1 LRAALN
7 IWARQEGIMH
17 RFEYC
22 APVSLA
28 EAISLLDHHG
38 DSARVIAGGTDLLTA
53 LKERWERP
61 AFVIGLGA
69 IPDLAYIAFAEE
81 VGLRIGAT
89 TTVRAVET
97 SAAVRSHY
105 PVLVYAASTL
115 ASIQIR
121 NLATVAGNICRASP
135 SADMPPALLVLDA
148 AVVLTG
154 PASERVV
161 PLAEFF
167 TGPGRTL
174 RQPNELLTEIRIPPP
189 QPHSGAAYIKHSPRR
204 AMDLA
209 VVGVAAAVRLQDGL
223 CRNVRIALGA
233 VAATPRRA
241 REAEAV
247 LEGLAPSAARLAEAA
262 QVAATECSPISDV
275 RGSADYRREMVR
287 VHTGRA
293 LQQAL
298 ESAA

>member
-1 LRAALN
+1 MSSA
-7 IWARQEGIMH
+7 
-17 RFEYC
+17 
-22 APVSLA
+22 
-28 EAISLLDHHG
+28 
-38 DSARVIAGGTDLLTA
+38 SARSRA
-53 LKERWERP
+53 WP
-61 AFVIGLGA
+61 ASQ
-69 IPDLAYIAFAEE
+69 YEE
-81 VGLRIGAT
+81 GVGLTIGAAA
-89 TTVRAVET
+89 TVRAVET
-97 SAAVRSHY
+97 SAVVRAKY
-105 PVLVYAASTL
+105 PVLAYAASTL

-148 AVVLTG
+148 AVVLAG
-154 PASERVV
+154 PAGERVV

-167 TGPGRTL
+167 TGPGRTV
-174 RQPNELLTEIRIPPP
+174 RQPNELLTEIRVPPP

-209 VVGVAAAVRLQDGL
+209 VVGVAAAVTLQDGL

-247 LEGLAPSAARLAEAA
+247 LEGCEPTAARLEEAA
-262 QVAATECSPISDV
+262 RVAATECSPISDV

-287 VHTGRA
+287 VNTARA

-298 ESAA
+298 EAAA

>member
-1 LRAALN
+1 
-7 IWARQEGIMH
+7 M
-17 RFEYC
+17 
-22 APVSLA
+22 
-28 EAISLLDHHG
+28 
-38 DSARVIAGGTDLLTA
+38 
-53 LKERWERP
+53 
-61 AFVIGLGA
+61 
-69 IPDLAYIAFAEE
+69 
-81 VGLRIGAT
+81 
-89 TTVRAVET
+89 VRAK
-97 SAAVRSHY
+97 Y
-105 PVLVYAASTL
+105 PVLAYAASTL

-148 AVVLTG
+148 VVVLAG
-154 PASERVV
+154 QAGERVV

-167 TGPGRTL
+167 TGPGRTV
-174 RQPNELLTEIRIPPP
+174 RQPNEFLTEIRVPSPS
-189 QPHSGAAYIKHSPRR
+189 PHSGAAYIKHSPRR

-209 VVGVAAAVRLQDGL
+209 VVGVAAAATLQDGL

-247 LEGLAPSAARLAEAA
+247 LEGLEPSAARLAAVA
-262 QVAATECSPISDV
+262 RVAATECSPISDV

-287 VHTGRA
+287 VNTERA